1 MAYCGNCGKQIDDKA
16 VVCVHCGCETGY
28 ALEQRQ
34 VAAQIQQPTVDNE
47 SGASAGQ
54 LVLSTLFPFV
64 GIIMFCV
71 LHSTKPKAATNCLV
85 TGLIAWVI
93 ATIILLL

>member
-47 SGASAGQ
+47 TGASAGQ

-64 GIIMFCV
+64 GIIMF
-71 LHSTKPKAATNCLV
+71 
-85 TGLIAWVI
+85 
-93 ATIILLL
+93 